1 MTDTLRKTDFETL
14 LATLDEQQERKV
26 DVILPATN
34 LCFKDGN
41 LRVLRS
47 DLEPQLTPTGTT
59 SPVQVFAP
67 NEVFDS
73 GFADRLGGPVT
84 ATFIRKLR
92 AEGWTDILDGTL
104 NAMIHGKRVRRSN
117 TNSLTVSGD
126 ARTTGMEQLVPD
138 GTDEW
143 LREPQTKSVLLR
155 ALKDADGQ
163 PVGTARALLSNAYKI
178 IDHVDTLRAAMQ
190 GMRAAG
196 LGAENVTQ
204 CDLTARRMYVTVEVP
219 EVRAQAASLLK
230 DYVSPF
236 TGNRG
241 ADNPVVHAGFVLGNS
256 EVGDGTFFLYPR
268 IVAEVCTNG
277 MTIKK
282 DVGALV
288 QRHLGARLDDGLVT
302 YSDATHRANRE
313 LITRMAED
321 TVRTFLTEDYL
332 HSVIRK
338 LEERAGEPVAK
349 PEAAIKEVTRKLE
362 IPALYD
368 DVLTHFI
375 KGADLSRGGIMHAV
389 TAAAQSADLDADTA
403 FKMEERATAML
414 LG

>member
-34 LCFKDGN
+34 LCFSKGN

-47 DLEPQLTPTGTT
+47 DLEPELTETGVR
-59 SPVQVFAP
+59 SPVQEFVP

-104 NAMIHGKRVRRSN
+104 NGLLHGKE
-117 TNSLTVSGD
+117 GI
-126 ARTTGMEQLVPD
+126 
-138 GTDEW
+138 
-143 LREPQTKSVLLR
+143 REPQSKSVLLR
-155 ALKDADGQ
+155 ALRDADGQ

-219 EVRAQAASLLK
+219 EVRAQASALLK

-236 TGNRG
+236 TGQRG
-241 ADNPVVHAGFVLGNS
+241 ADNPIVHAGFVLGNS

-302 YSDATHRANRE
+302 YSDATHKANRAV
-313 LITRMAED
+313 ITGMAED

-338 LEERAGEPVAK
+338 LEEKAGEPVEK

-368 DVLTHFI
+368 DVLAHFI

-389 TAAAQSADLDADTA
+389 TAAAQSSEIDADTA
-403 FKMEERATAML
+403 FRMEEKATAL
-414 LG
+414 LMA

>member
-47 DLEPQLTPTGTT
+47 DLEPELTPTGTT

-67 NEVFDS
+67 NEVFDG

-84 ATFIRKLR
+84 ATYLRKLR
-92 AEGWTDILDGTL
+92 AEGWTDIIDGTL
-104 NAMIHGKRVRRSN
+104 NALIHGKRVQSDN
-117 TNSLTVSGD
+117 PVE
-126 ARTTGMEQLVPD
+126 AA
-138 GTDEW
+138 EW
-143 LREPQTKSVLLR
+143 MREPQTKSVLLR

-178 IDHVDTLRAAMQ
+178 IDHVDTLRAAMK
-190 GMRAAG
+190 GMKAAG

-236 TGNRG
+236 TGQRG
-241 ADNPVVHAGFVLGNS
+241 ADNPIVHAGFVLGNS
-256 EVGDGTFFLYPR
+256 ETGDGTYFLYPR

-302 YSDATHRANRE
+302 YSDATHKANRE

-332 HSVIRK
+332 HNVIRK
-338 LEERAGEPVAK
+338 LEEKAGEPVAK
-349 PEAAIKEVTRKLE
+349 PEAAIKEVTKKLE

>member
-34 LCFKDGN
+34 LCFSKGN

-47 DLEPQLTPTGTT
+47 DLEPELTETGVR
-59 SPVQVFAP
+59 SPVQEFVP

-92 AEGWTDILDGTL
+92 AEGWTDIIDGTL
-104 NAMIHGKRVRRSN
+104 NGLLHGKE
-117 TNSLTVSGD
+117 GI
-126 ARTTGMEQLVPD
+126 
-138 GTDEW
+138 
-143 LREPQTKSVLLR
+143 REPQSKSVLLR
-155 ALKDADGQ
+155 ALRDADGQ

-219 EVRAQAASLLK
+219 EVRAQASALLK

-236 TGNRG
+236 TGQRG
-241 ADNPVVHAGFVLGNS
+241 ADNPIVHAGFVLGNS

-302 YSDATHRANRE
+302 YSDATHKANRAV
-313 LITRMAED
+313 ITGMAED

-338 LEERAGEPVAK
+338 LEEKAGEPVEK

-368 DVLTHFI
+368 DVLAHFI

-389 TAAAQSADLDADTA
+389 TAAAQSSEIDADTA
-403 FKMEERATAML
+403 FRMEEKATAL
-414 LG
+414 LMA

>member
-34 LCFKDGN
+34 LCFKDGD

-47 DLEPQLTPTGTT
+47 DLEPQLTETGVK

-67 NEVFDS
+67 NEIFDQ

-84 ATFIRKLR
+84 ASFIRKLR

-104 NAMIHGKRVRRSN
+104 NAMLHGKKLDLPGR
-117 TNSLTVSGD
+117 TAGD
-126 ARTTGMEQLVPD
+126 EV
-138 GTDEW
+138 EW
-143 LREPQTKSVLLR
+143 MREPQTKSVLLR
-155 ALKDADGQ
+155 AFKDADGQ
-163 PVGTARALLSNAYKI
+163 PVGTARALLSNAYRI
-178 IDHVDTLRAAMQ
+178 IDHVDTLRAALR
-190 GMRAAG
+190 GMKAAG

-219 EVRAQAASLLK
+219 EVRAQAESLLK

-241 ADNPVVHAGFVLGNS
+241 ADNPIVHAGFVLGNS
-256 EVGDGTFFLYPR
+256 ETGDGTYFLYPR

-282 DVGALV
+282 DVGALT
-288 QRHLGARLDDGLVT
+288 QRHLGARLDDGLIN
-302 YSDATHRANRE
+302 YSAATHEANRE
-313 LITRMAED
+313 VIRRMSED

-349 PEAAIKEVTRKLE
+349 PEAAIREVTRKLE

>member
-34 LCFKDGN
+34 LCFSKGN

-47 DLEPQLTPTGTT
+47 DLEPELTADGVK
-59 SPVQVFAP
+59 SPVQEFAP

-84 ATFIRKLR
+84 ATFLRKLR
-92 AEGWTDILDGTL
+92 AEGWTDIIDGTL
-104 NAMIHGKRVRRSN
+104 NAMLHGKR
-117 TNSLTVSGD
+117 LP
-126 ARTTGMEQLVPD
+126 VPSD
-138 GTDEW
+138 GSQPTSEW

-155 ALKDADGQ
+155 ALKDADGA

-219 EVRAQAASLLK
+219 EVRAQAATLLE

-236 TGNRG
+236 TGQRG
-241 ADNPVVHAGFVLGNS
+241 ADNPIVHAGFVLGNS

-302 YSDATHRANRE
+302 YSDATHKANRAV
-313 LITRMAED
+313 ITGMAED

-332 HSVIRK
+332 HTVIAK
-338 LEERAGEPVAK
+338 LEEKAGEPVEK

-389 TAAAQSADLDADTA
+389 TAAAQSADIDADTA
-403 FKMEERATAML
+403 FRMEEKATAL
-414 LG
+414 LMV

>member
-26 DVILPATN
+26 DVITPATN

-47 DLEPQLTPTGTT
+47 DLEPVLTDSGAT
-59 SPVQVFAP
+59 SPVQEFAP

-84 ATFIRKLR
+84 ASYIRKLR
-92 AEGWTDILDGTL
+92 EQGWTDILDGTL
-104 NAMIHGKRVRRSN
+104 NALIHGKR
-117 TNSLTVSGD
+117 TD
-126 ARTTGMEQLVPD
+126 ADT
-138 GTDEW
+138 W
-143 LREPQTKSVLLR
+143 LREPQTKSVLVR

-178 IDHVDTLRAAMQ
+178 IDHVDTLRAALRGMQ
-190 GMRAAG
+190 AAG
-196 LGAENVTQ
+196 LGAQNVTQ
-204 CDLTARRMYVTVEVP
+204 CDLTARRMYVVVEVP
-219 EVRAQAASLLK
+219 EIRHQAASLLK

-241 ADNPVVHAGFVLGNS
+241 ADNPIVHAGFVLTNS
-256 EVGDGTFFLYPR
+256 EVGDGTYSLYPR

-282 DVGALV
+282 DVGALT
-288 QRHLGARLDDGLVT
+288 QRHLGARLDDGLIN
-302 YSDATHRANRE
+302 YSAATHEANRE
-313 LITRMAED
+313 VIRRMSED
-321 TVRTFLTEDYL
+321 TVRTFLTEGYL
-332 HSVIRK
+332 ASVVRK
-338 LEERAGEPVAK
+338 LEEKAGEPVAK
-349 PEAAIKEVTRKLE
+349 PELAIREVTRKME

-368 DVLTHFI
+368 DVLAHFI
-375 KGADLSRGGIMHAV
+375 KGADLTRGGIMHAV
-389 TAAAQSADLDADTA
+389 TAAAQSEDIDADTA
-403 FKMEERATAML
+403 FRMEERSTAML

>member
-47 DLEPQLTPTGTT
+47 DLEPELTADGVK

-67 NEVFDS
+67 NEVFDQ

-84 ATFIRKLR
+84 ASFIRKLR
-92 AEGWTDILDGTL
+92 AEGWTDIIDGTL
-104 NAMIHGKRVRRSN
+104 NALIHGKRLPRPSDG
-117 TNSLTVSGD
+117 SQP
-126 ARTTGMEQLVPD
+126 TG
-138 GTDEW
+138 EW
-143 LREPQTKSVLLR
+143 MREPQTKSVLLR
-155 ALKDADGQ
+155 AFKDADGGQ
-163 PVGTARALLSNAYKI
+163 TGTARALLSNAYKI

-219 EVRAQAASLLK
+219 EVRAQAATLLK

-241 ADNPVVHAGFVLGNS
+241 ADNPIVHAGFVLGNS

-332 HSVIRK
+332 NSVVRK
-338 LEERAGEPVAK
+338 LEEKAGEPVAK

-368 DVLTHFI
+368 DVLMHFI

-403 FKMEERATAML
+403 FKMEEKATAML

>member
-34 LCFKDGN
+34 LCFRDGN

-47 DLEPQLTPTGTT
+47 DLEPELTENGVR
-59 SPVQVFAP
+59 SPVQEFAP

-84 ATFIRKLR
+84 ATFIRRLR
-92 AEGWTDILDGTL
+92 AEGWTDIIDGTL
-104 NAMIHGKRVRRSN
+104 NAMIFGKTVADGSTPEPRVI
-117 TNSLTVSGD
+117 
-126 ARTTGMEQLVPD
+126 
-138 GTDEW
+138 
-143 LREPQTKSVLLR
+143 REPQNKSVLLR
-155 ALKDADGQ
+155 AFKDADGQ

-178 IDHVDTLRAAMQ
+178 IDHVDTLRAALR
-190 GMRAAG
+190 GMREAG
-196 LGAENVTQ
+196 LGHENVTQ
-204 CDLTARRMYVTVEVP
+204 CDLTARKMYVTVEVP
-219 EVRAQAASLLK
+219 EVRAQAATLLK

-236 TGNRG
+236 TGQRG
-241 ADNPVVHAGFVLGNS
+241 ADNPIVHAGFVLGNS

-282 DVGALV
+282 DVGALT

-321 TVRTFLTEDYL
+321 TVRTFLTPDYL
-332 HSVIRK
+332 HSVVRK
-338 LEERAGEPVAK
+338 LEEKAGEPVAK
-349 PEAAIKEVTRKLE
+349 PEAAVREITKKLE

-368 DVLTHFI
+368 DVLAHFI

-389 TAAAQSADLDADTA
+389 TAAAQSDGIDADTA
-403 FKMEERATAML
+403 FRMEERATAML

>member
-14 LATLDEQQERKV
+14 LATLDDQQARKV
-26 DVILPATN
+26 DVITPATN
-34 LCFKDGN
+34 LCFSGGN
-41 LRVLRS
+41 LRVRRD
-47 DLEPQLTPTGTT
+47 DLAQLGDDGVT

-67 NEVFDS
+67 NDVFDG
-73 GFADRLGGPVT
+73 GFAERLGGPVT
-84 ATFIRKLR
+84 ATYLRKLR
-92 AEGWTDILDGTL
+92 EQGWTDILDGTL
-104 NAMIHGKRVRRSN
+104 NALIHGKRLQGTS
-117 TNSLTVSGD
+117 
-126 ARTTGMEQLVPD
+126 TGSQPT
-138 GTDEW
+138 GEW
-143 LREPQTKSVLLR
+143 LREPQTKSVLVR
-155 ALKDADGQ
+155 ALKDADGGE
-163 PVGTARALLSNAYKI
+163 VGTARALLSNAYKI
-178 IDHVDTLRAAMQ
+178 IDHVDTLRAAMS

-196 LGAENVTQ
+196 LGAEHVTE
-204 CDLTARRMYVTVEVP
+204 CNLTSRKMYVTIEVP
-219 EVRAQAASLLK
+219 QIRAAASVLLK

-241 ADNPVVHAGFVLGNS
+241 ADNPIVHAGFVLGNS

-302 YSDATHRANRE
+302 YSDATHKANRD
-313 LITRMAED
+313 LIAKMAED
-321 TVRTFLTEDYL
+321 TVRSFLTTGYL
-332 HSVIRK
+332 ESVIAK
-338 LEERAGEPVAK
+338 LEEKSSEPVAK
-349 PEAAIKEVTRKLE
+349 PEQAIKEVTKKLE

-389 TAAAQSADLDADTA
+389 TAAAQSADIDADTA
-403 FKMEERATAML
+403 FRMEERATALL

>member
-14 LATLDEQQERKV
+14 LATLDEQAERKV

-34 LCFKDGN
+34 MCFRDGN
-41 LRVLRS
+41 LRVRRS
-47 DLEPQLTPTGTT
+47 DLTPILTEHGVDQ
-59 SPVQVFAP
+59 PVQEFVP

-84 ATFIRKLR
+84 ASYLRKLR
-92 AEGWTDILDGTL
+92 AERWTDMIDGTL
-104 NAMIHGKRVRRSN
+104 NAMLHGKRVS
-117 TNSLTVSGD
+117 D
-126 ARTTGMEQLVPD
+126 
-138 GTDEW
+138 DEW

-155 ALKDADGQ
+155 AFKDADGGET
-163 PVGTARALLSNAYKI
+163 GTARALLSNAYKI
-178 IDHVDTLRAAMQ
+178 IDHVDTLRAALT
-190 GMRAAG
+190 GMKAAG

-204 CDLTARRMYVTVEVP
+204 CDLTARKMYVTVEVP
-219 EVRAQAASLLK
+219 EVRAAAATLLK

-236 TGNRG
+236 TGQRG
-241 ADNPVVHAGFVLGNS
+241 ADNPIVHAGFVLGNS

-302 YSDATHRANRE
+302 YSDATHKANRE

-321 TVRTFLTEDYL
+321 TVRTFLTRGYL
-332 HSVIRK
+332 ESVITK
-338 LEERAGEPVAK
+338 LEEKAGEPVEK
-349 PEAAIKEVTRKLE
+349 PEAAIKEVTRRLE
-362 IPALYD
+362 VPALYD

-403 FKMEERATAML
+403 FRMEEKATAML